1 MKEQDHF
8 LKAYHD
14 FRETIDLSKGGVLP
28 DLDTLIGYL
37 LMGIPRVPADSD
49 LSQNAPLEAVD
60 QRIAILKAVFVESN
74 RNEPEGFL
82 DQGLLRYDEAGKIT
96 RELLKDAGQS
106 GSGQAGSGQSS

>member
-1 MKEQDHF
+1 MKPEDGF
-8 LKAYHD
+8 LKAYRE
-14 FRETIDLSKGGVLP
+14 FRETIDLSKGGSLP

-49 LSQNAPLEAVD
+49 LSQEAQLEAVD

-82 DQGLLRYDEAGKIT
+82 DQGLLRYDEAGRMAKD
-96 RELLKDAGQS
+96 LLKEAGQS
-106 GSGQAGSGQSS
+106 S